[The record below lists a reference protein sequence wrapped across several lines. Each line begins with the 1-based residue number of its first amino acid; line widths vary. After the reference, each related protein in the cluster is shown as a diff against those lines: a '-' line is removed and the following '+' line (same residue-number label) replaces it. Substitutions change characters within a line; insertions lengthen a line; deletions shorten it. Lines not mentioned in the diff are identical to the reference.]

1 MAAAGTG
8 VAGGGDGETGGGAVA
23 PPGSDAAGAE
33 VDIGK
38 IVADSLRVFFKREE
52 VGEDGTVH
60 EEYQETL
67 TKRQL
72 GRALLRRGSNFF
84 SPQKGEYEDG
94 DGNDQQLPGLLM
106 LMKPRHYQEALE
118 AMNATGEGSAI
129 SFEAF
134 KNFCVG
140 GVPVMT
146 QVSSARKAP
155 SNPSSIVSQ
164 EAEQTIRNVFQLL
177 DKDGSGSLEKRE
189 FIRAMRLS
197 NHPEFKEATKVFPR
211 LTMLLKPRAYEKAFL
226 AMDSQKTGH
235 VSYPEFRSFCVSTL
249 VESLLREVFD
259 AIDTDGSGTLEKREI
274 LRSVQSGKAMSVL
287 SGAIQSFPALK
298 KLLKPQSYR
307 TTFQTMDTGNTGHV
321 TFEEFHLFCTSTIIE
336 KELGDIFDSLGA
348 GGAGTLEKKA
358 VLSRLRQG
366 PTPTLLGAIGKFPS
380 LDLLLRPAQ
389 YTDAL
394 AGFGTAQPGTLT
406 KAEFVQFFG
415 ARQAQTFMALGRI
428 TCWSKKSRT
437 LRKSRRTRTLGRR
450 KGRVQ
455 RRAVRTPP
463 RVTRSGGS
471 KPWKWNLPRAST
483 TGAQRQW
490 KRSTKSSPASTMH
503 SGTGARA
510 R

>member
-1 MAAAGTG
+1 
-8 VAGGGDGETGGGAVA
+8 
-23 PPGSDAAGAE
+23 
-33 VDIGK
+33 
-38 IVADSLRVFFKREE
+38 
-52 VGEDGTVH
+52 
-60 EEYQETL
+60 
-67 TKRQL
+67 
-72 GRALLRRGSNFF
+72 
-84 SPQKGEYEDG
+84 
-94 DGNDQQLPGLLM
+94 
-106 LMKPRHYQEALE
+106 
-118 AMNATGEGSAI
+118 
-129 SFEAF
+129 
-134 KNFCVG
+134 
-140 GVPVMT
+140 
-146 QVSSARKAP
+146 
-155 SNPSSIVSQ
+155 
-164 EAEQTIRNVFQLL
+164 
-177 DKDGSGSLEKRE
+177 
-189 FIRAMRLS
+189 
-197 NHPEFKEATKVFPR
+197 
-211 LTMLLKPRAYEKAFL
+211 MLLKPRAYEKAFL

-415 ARQAQTFMALGRI
+415 ARQAQTFMALGRT

-437 LRKSRRTRTLGRR
+437 LRKSRRMRTLGRR

-463 RVTRSGGS
+463 RATRSGGS
-471 KPWKWNLPRAST
+471 KPWKRSLPRAST